1 MECEKIMDS
10 ICESRL
16 CTGCA
21 ACSQVCPRGAVE
33 MAANDEGFQYPNI
46 DKELCTDCGLCRE
59 KCPINKTVDTGD
71 VMGTE
76 PVTEQNNAY
85 SIKHKAY
92 ACFSADD
99 DVRSGSSSGGAFT
112 QLAQSIIS
120 RYGVVFGA
128 EFDGTFRV
136 RHSYTEKVD
145 GLEGLRRS
153 KYVQSDTENTFI
165 KAKEF
170 LNAGREVL
178 FCGTPCQIAGL
189 KSFLNKEYNNL
200 LTCDLACSGVPSPK
214 VWRMY
219 LDYMSGRYKSKVSS
233 ISFRDK
239 TDGWNCY
246 NMKIDFENGSRYI
259 DRAKHET
266 FFIGFGKNIFNRIS
280 CFNCRFRMQNTKAD
294 ITLADFWG
302 IDKQNDSDFMDNRG
316 VSLLITN
323 TEKGERELSLI
334 MDKMFIKPEPLDFA
348 IKYNPRLASSVAE
361 PGGRK
366 SFFNDLR
373 DGYTFDRLIRKYMD
387 NYSIKYRVKVLLR
400 PILEWVREIGSHWN
414 KTFYNRN
421 QTTIKRTL

>member
-1 MECEKIMDS
+1 MES
-10 ICESRL
+10 ICESKL

-21 ACSQVCPRGAVE
+21 ACSQICPQGAVK

-46 DKELCTDCGLCRE
+46 NKELCTDCGLCRK
-59 KCPINKTVDTGD
+59 KCPVNETMDTGSTKQD
-71 VMGTE
+71 
-76 PVTEQNNAY
+76 NAD

-92 ACFSADD
+92 ACFSRDD
-99 DVRSGSSSGGAFT
+99 DVRAGSSSGGVFSL
-112 QLAQSIIS
+112 LAQSVIS
-120 RYGVVFGA
+120 RSGVVFGA
-128 EFDGTFRV
+128 EFDGDFRV
-136 RHSYTEKVD
+136 RHNYAEKAD
-145 GLEGLRRS
+145 GLEALRRS

-189 KSFLNKEYNNL
+189 KSFLNKEYDNL

-214 VWRMY
+214 VWKMY
-219 LDYMSGRYKSKVSS
+219 LDFMSDRYKSKVFSA
-233 ISFRDK
+233 SFRDK
-239 TDGWNCY
+239 TEGWSCY
-246 NMKIDFENGSRYI
+246 NMRIDFENGSRYI
-259 DRAKHET
+259 DKAKHET

-280 CFNCRFRMQNTKAD
+280 CFNCLFRMQNTKAD

-302 IDKQNDSDFMDNRG
+302 IDKQNDSDFLDNKG

-323 TEKGERELSLI
+323 TEKGERELSRI
-334 MDKMFIKPEPLDFA
+334 RDKMIIKPEPLELA
-348 IKYNPRLASSVAE
+348 TKYNPRLVSSVLE

-373 DGYTFDRLIRKYMD
+373 DGYTFDRLRRKYMD
-387 NYSIKYRVKVLLR
+387 NYSIKYRVKGLLKL
-400 PILEWVREIGSHWN
+400 ILGWTGKIGPRRN
-414 KTFYNRN
+414 KTFYSRN